1 MFVFERAK
9 MLPQKMPG
17 WTHELHVAHLCFGG
31 QLLLASWHCHFG
43 RAGLHA
49 NEGSTWMFS
58 EGETWKKIWNNHFVH
73 KDSVH

>member
-1 MFVFERAK
+1 MQ
-9 MLPQKMPG
+9 PQKMPG

-58 EGETWKKIWNNHFVH
+58 EGETWKKCWKIHVVH